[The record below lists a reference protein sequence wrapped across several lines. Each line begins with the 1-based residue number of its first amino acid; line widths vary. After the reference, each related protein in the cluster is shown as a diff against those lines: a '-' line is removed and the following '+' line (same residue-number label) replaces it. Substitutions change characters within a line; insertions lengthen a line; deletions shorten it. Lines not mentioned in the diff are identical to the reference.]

1 MTTPAGW
8 YPDIEVPGGLRYW
21 DGTVWT
27 EHRTPPPGAPEPTA
41 EPDDTV
47 VAPSSEQPTSIVRV
61 PEQATAVFKTEPAA
75 EPAAEQAT
83 AVFKTGPAAEPAAEE
98 ADSGAQRTE
107 AASEEAPA
115 AEPSTPP
122 GEPAGAEP
130 TPPGEPAAVEPVF
143 PSSWETPPMP
153 AWDLPSAAAQAPAT
167 PSDEPPAAPSYES
180 PTSTPFGESPAK
192 PTYGAPSY
200 EAPGTPSWGT
210 PSYGPPSYGAPA
222 TPQYGSY
229 DPAAFTNPPPPGLPG
244 APPGGTPGGGNNKL
258 LFGILAGVAALIVI
272 AALVLAYFFFIRDD
286 GSTTTAS
293 TSTSAS
299 KSNTKTSST
308 KTSESETSTEPS
320 LPPAGGVVTD
330 GDFAFSVSKT
340 DQGDTIT
347 SAEGAEAT
355 ATGMYYV
362 VYLNVTNN
370 GTSPVTFVSA
380 MQKLNAA
387 GQSYSPDDAAD
398 GYLNGGAT
406 FDIQPGETIETGVAF
421 DLPVDTVPDSLEL
434 HGDLAGQGVELPLS

>member
-8 YPDIEVPGGLRYW
+8 YPDIEVPGGLRYR
-21 DGTVWT
+21 DCTVWT

-61 PEQATAVFKTEPAA
+61 PEQATAVFKTGRRGARCRA
-75 EPAAEQAT
+75 GDGRLQDRTRRGARCRGGRQRSAT
-83 AVFKTGPAAEPAAEE
+83 HRGRIRGGARGRAVDSPGRTGWRR
-98 ADSGAQRTE
+98 ADSPGRTRYRR
-107 AASEEAPA
+107 ARVS
-115 AEPSTPP
+115 
-122 GEPAGAEP
+122 
-130 TPPGEPAAVEPVF
+130 VESGRPLRCRLGTF
-143 PSSWETPPMP
+143 RRRR
-153 AWDLPSAAAQAPAT
+153 AQAPAT

-192 PTYGAPSY
+192 PTNGAPSY
-200 EAPGTPSWGT
+200 EAPGTPSWQT

-308 KTSESETSTEPS
+308 KTSESETSTEPTS
-320 LPPAGGVVTD
+320 RPRGGWSRRGLRVLGLQDRPRRHHHV
-330 GDFAFSVSKT
+330 G
-340 DQGDTIT
+340 
-347 SAEGAEAT
+347 EGAEAT